1 MFEFLSEESPRA
13 AACANA
19 APTEMERGLSSSL
32 TLRILSAKKNITVN
46 VSGTPFCI
54 APSLFQQLE
63 NLGWYEDKG
72 TPYLNAN
79 PTVFEIV
86 LQFLLFESFPNV
98 ATLSQ
103 DELTELQDL
112 VVPVHGLD
120 SLMEHVAAART
131 AEKKRKQQTT
141 VSFLRRTLVPSLTYS
156 SRSSRKKQRKM
167 DEEMCSIP
175 IQEIVYPFA
184 ASAKN
189 AAIDVDYLPNL
200 TASYSTDSEDA
211 HSIPSIGTVTTAAN
225 SVYSFNNV
233 TMQFESRDDSVFS
246 GKLDMSTK
254 RRKTSGIFKGVL
266 SSAKKEEK
274 DGREKWTHEQWC
286 ASEYIL

>member
-13 AACANA
+13 AAGSSA
-19 APTEMERGLSSSL
+19 APAKMERGLSSSL

-63 NLGWYEDKG
+63 NLGWYEDQG
-72 TPYLNAN
+72 APYLNAN
-79 PTVFEIV
+79 PAVFEIL
-86 LQFLLFESFPNV
+86 LQFLLFESYPDV

-103 DELTELQDL
+103 DQLAELQDL
-112 VVPVHGLD
+112 VVPVHGLE
-120 SLMEHVAAART
+120 SLIEHVAEARK
-131 AEKKRKQQTT
+131 ADKKRKQQTT
-141 VSFLRRTLVPSLTYS
+141 VSFLRRTLVPSLTYNG
-156 SRSSRKKQRKM
+156 RSRKKQRQAE
-167 DEEMCSIP
+167 EEMCSIP
-175 IQEIVYPFA
+175 IQETIYPFA
-184 ASAKN
+184 ASSKN
-189 AAIDVDYLPNL
+189 SAINVDYLPNL

-211 HSIPSIGTVTTAAN
+211 HSVPSIGTVATAAN

-233 TMQFESRDDSVFS
+233 TMQFESRDEPVIS
-246 GKLDMSTK
+246 GKGDKSTK

-266 SSAKKEEK
+266 SSAKKEKK